1 MKGFKTYFTFLGRNQ
16 LFTVVNVAGLAAAFA
31 FILLIADMVTR
42 QLTIDSGVKDVGRV
56 YMFTTGNDV
65 WGHYQVAQRFADRYP
80 EIEDWSLYGNC
91 IPVEGR
97 IGSNELTLATAF
109 VNKNFFDF
117 FGYKVINGDAESML
131 LSDDNAVLTRQAAL
145 KLFGSEEAA
154 MGQTV
159 RLAFASKGGAD
170 MPFTVSGVVEEIDNS
185 IFPSEMEVFVPI
197 VNMKYG
203 VSPSKDINDARMADA
218 ASAIMFFR
226 YVEGADPN
234 AKAAD
239 MATFLK
245 SFFWPYMMGVTDKV
259 EMLQMQD
266 FYYSSVTTVNASGRL
281 NQYDFSMVMVFL
293 VSGIII
299 LVMAVFNYA
308 SMNVAQTAYR
318 AKEMATRRLLGSSR
332 RGVFWRMIAESL
344 LLTVVAFAIGL
355 LVAVLVQPFMME
367 LLGVKLDVLGD
378 FTWFSSL
385 CWLAF
390 VGLLSLVLGFAPAS
404 ILSGYNP
411 LDVVK
416 GTFRRKTKM
425 VYLRVLNVVQGGLTI
440 ALVACSIYFGLQ
452 VYGVL
457 NAPLGYEY
465 GDVLVYPYNGT
476 LQQMQTFRSEVEQLP
491 SVGRV
496 SFARGSFL
504 DGGSG
509 MALNIVTSD
518 TTVTKRYDLLQVDS
532 AFFDIFN
539 VKIVR
544 DRKLASID
552 YAVYV
557 SENTMRD
564 YAQYGL
570 GTDKLMFSG
579 QSVDVAGEF
588 KDVKVRSFLFSENYP
603 LLIQPNA
610 RNKIIPQQVFVE
622 VTGSNNPNAVKHD
635 IDRLYEAIVKPVSY
649 ESRWYADLVR
659 DMYKS
664 VINLNQMMAIFTCVA
679 LLISLL
685 GLMAMNIY
693 MISQRKRDIAVRK
706 VFGSTAMDEQRRLMR
721 FSLQSVFI
729 SLVIAIP
736 LSLAGL
742 KVIYGIVPYGDMPT
756 WWIPVAA
763 FAMVAALSLASVCL
777 VARKAVNENPI
788 NNIKTE

>member
-16 LFTVVNVAGLAAAFA
+16 LFTVVNVAGLVAAFA
-31 FILLIADMVTR
+31 FIFLIADMVTR

-203 VSPSKDINDARMADA
+203 VSPSKDIDDARMADA

-259 EMLQMQD
+259 EMVQMQD

-308 SMNVAQTAYR
+308 SMNVAVPRRWPRAAYS
-318 AKEMATRRLLGSSR
+318 AR
-332 RGVFWRMIAESL
+332 RGV
-344 LLTVVAFAIGL
+344 V
-355 LVAVLVQPFMME
+355 
-367 LLGVKLDVLGD
+367 
-378 FTWFSSL
+378 
-385 CWLAF
+385 C
-390 VGLLSLVLGFAPAS
+390 
-404 ILSGYNP
+404 SG
-411 LDVVK
+411 
-416 GTFRRKTKM
+416 
-425 VYLRVLNVVQGGLTI
+425 
-440 ALVACSIYFGLQ
+440 A
-452 VYGVL
+452 
-457 NAPLGYEY
+457 
-465 GDVLVYPYNGT
+465 
-476 LQQMQTFRSEVEQLP
+476 
-491 SVGRV
+491 
-496 SFARGSFL
+496 
-504 DGGSG
+504 
-509 MALNIVTSD
+509 
-518 TTVTKRYDLLQVDS
+518 
-532 AFFDIFN
+532 
-539 VKIVR
+539 
-544 DRKLASID
+544 
-552 YAVYV
+552 
-557 SENTMRD
+557 
-564 YAQYGL
+564 
-570 GTDKLMFSG
+570 
-579 QSVDVAGEF
+579 
-588 KDVKVRSFLFSENYP
+588 
-603 LLIQPNA
+603 
-610 RNKIIPQQVFVE
+610 
-622 VTGSNNPNAVKHD
+622 
-635 IDRLYEAIVKPVSY
+635 
-649 ESRWYADLVR
+649 
-659 DMYKS
+659 
-664 VINLNQMMAIFTCVA
+664 
-679 LLISLL
+679 
-685 GLMAMNIY
+685 
-693 MISQRKRDIAVRK
+693 
-706 VFGSTAMDEQRRLMR
+706 
-721 FSLQSVFI
+721 
-729 SLVIAIP
+729 
-736 LSLAGL
+736 
-742 KVIYGIVPYGDMPT
+742 
-756 WWIPVAA
+756 
-763 FAMVAALSLASVCL
+763 
-777 VARKAVNENPI
+777 
-788 NNIKTE
+788 